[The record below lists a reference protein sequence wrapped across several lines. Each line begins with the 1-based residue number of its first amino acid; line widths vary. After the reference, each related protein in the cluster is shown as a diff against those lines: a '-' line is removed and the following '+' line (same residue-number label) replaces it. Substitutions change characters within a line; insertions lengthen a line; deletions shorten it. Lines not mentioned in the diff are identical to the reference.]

1 MYLQAK
7 LLEHNVRFGD
17 PECQCLMMR
26 LQSDLLKT
34 LLDASNGCLAGTQ
47 LQWSDQPALTVVMA
61 TRGYPSAY
69 EKGTCIG
76 NLDAVKTAKARPV
89 LPNAWTACSTVYML
103 GTQHVF

>member
-69 EKGTCIG
+69 EKGTRIG

-89 LPNAWTACSTVYML
+89 LPN
-103 GTQHVF
+103 